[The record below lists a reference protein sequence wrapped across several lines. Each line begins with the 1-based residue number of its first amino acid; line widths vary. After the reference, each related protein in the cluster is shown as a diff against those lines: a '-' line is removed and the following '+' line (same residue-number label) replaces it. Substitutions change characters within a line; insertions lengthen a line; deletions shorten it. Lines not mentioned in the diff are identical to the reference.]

1 MLNYQR
7 VSLTGFASGNLALS
21 NPLFSTSGWMFFFTA
36 WMVPWWL
43 GQWLV
48 AAGGQTK
55 KKTMEQTDLFG
66 ERFKSWNSDLFFF
79 SFFPTIVF
87 FCISFNIHITPF
99 SMDDRRSIFLFVVT
113 CLHPALPWR
122 ATWHK
127 LICHPWMM
135 KARKSFLER
144 PIISSGSFDAWS
156 GLNRGGCP
164 NFGTQYN
171 WYTYDIYAA
180 LYIYIYLDT
189 HTYIHFF
196 WLWLGVPQSFDRGQN
211 SCSAFGT

>member
-21 NPLFSTSGWMFFFTA
+21 NPLFFHFRMDVFFYSLDGPLMA
-36 WMVPWWL
+36 WSMVGSCRWTNPKKNHGADRSFWGKVQEL
-43 GQWLV
+43 KLWLV
-48 AAGGQTK
+48 
-55 KKTMEQTDLFG
+55 
-66 ERFKSWNSDLFFF
+66 FF

-127 LICHPWMM
+127 LICHPRMM

-144 PIISSGSFDAWS
+144 LIISSGSFDAWS

-180 LYIYIYLDT
+180 LYIYISRYT